1 MTGILRHR
9 LTALLV
15 SLVLGLS
22 MTAAAFAH
30 RPPSVQ
36 EEALRGY
43 LLSGGSLEDLC
54 GGAGHPGGDSCPL
67 CPLAQGAAPLP
78 RAVSLP
84 APAGLV
90 LLAEILPLAPAPSAP
105 APRDPAR
112 QARAPPFVLS

>member
-9 LTALLV
+9 LTTLLV

-22 MTAAAFAH
+22 MTAVAFGH
-30 RPPSVQ
+30 RAPSEQ

-43 LLSGGSLEDLC
+43 LLSGGDLGDLC

-78 RAVSLP
+78 RALALAAPVGFRLLGQIIPGKPDSLRP
-84 APAGLV
+84 H
-90 LLAEILPLAPAPSAP
+90 E
-105 APRDPAR
+105 RDPALG
-112 QARAPPFVLS
+112 ARAPPML